1 MNTCVYII
9 TYSHVYIHLR
19 VGKERYV
26 QTFVCVYTYI
36 YIFIYM
42 YMYIHCKKGRGRSKF
57 HSSHSFEEQDRWAHA
72 KNDRYL
78 PHCAWNPNAI
88 LRAEA
93 TPVWKHLETM
103 IITGITKTILFGA
116 WPVWGHKIPF
126 VCSHWGVDT
135 LWPRLKYHPC
145 FKWVQTCHF
154 NGLDLALLLY
164 PKLCPLT
171 FNPLSLA
178 YLIPTISCVIE
189 QIP

>member
-26 QTFVCVYTYI
+26 QTFVCVY
-36 YIFIYM
+36 IYM
-42 YMYIHCKKGRGRSKF
+42 YMYIHCKKGRGRSKT

-135 LWPRLKYHPC
+135 LWPRLKNHPC
-145 FKWVQTCHF
+145 FKWVHRCCILNF
-154 NGLDLALLLY
+154 V
-164 PKLCPLT
+164 PWRSIP
-171 FNPLSLA
+171 
-178 YLIPTISCVIE
+178 YL
-189 QIP
+189 

>member
-1 MNTCVYII
+1 MC
-9 TYSHVYIHLR
+9 
-19 VGKERYV
+19 
-26 QTFVCVYTYI
+26 I
-36 YIFIYM
+36 YIYM
-42 YMYIHCKKGRGRSKF
+42 YMYIHCKKIHR
-57 HSSHSFEEQDRWAHA
+57 
-72 KNDRYL
+72 
-78 PHCAWNPNAI
+78 I
-88 LRAEA
+88 
-93 TPVWKHLETM
+93 HLKTM

-135 LWPRLKYHPC
+135 LWPRLKNHPC

-178 YLIPTISCVIE
+178 YLESNPYYKLCDWTNPLVLVWLVEILNKPHFISDFDKINGLTPISWNGGTPKPSSLPFQYWNHWQSPVQKSHGELLWIS
-189 QIP
+189 IDHV